1 MFDVY
6 RDHSIK
12 NHGENSRRIDL
23 VFDVYGD
30 YCIKNA
36 ERTRRGSGTL

>member
-12 NHGENSRRIDL
+12 NHGGNSRRIDL

-36 ERTRRGSGTL
+36 ERTRRGSGRL